1 MHPRLLRPALLLAA
15 LLLTC
20 STGRAD
26 PIEEFYRGRT
36 VSFLVGEDVGGG
48 YDSYSRLFASHVGRH
63 IPGNPVVVT
72 QNMPGA
78 AGLTA
83 ANHLYA
89 RAPKDGSV
97 IGMIDQGLYLDQM
110 LGKPGI
116 GFDFAKFAWI
126 GRLLRVTGV
135 LVSWH
140 TSPVKTAADLKSHAL
155 IVSATGGSS
164 RQNWLLLNGLTG
176 AHLKIIGG
184 YAGTANSALAL
195 ERGEIEGM
203 SFPWQVLATS
213 QKRWLEE
220 GKVNVLLQT
229 VLDKHPALADVPR
242 MVDLA
247 PDADA
252 ERILRLFS
260 SPYSIGRAVMAP
272 PGLPDA
278 TVAALRR
285 AFDATLAD
293 RDFQA
298 AAAKAGLEIDALPG
312 EQLQALIAGG
322 GSLPPALIERVRRL
336 VGVDSQAK

>member
-1 MHPRLLRPALLLAA
+1 
-15 LLLTC
+15 
-20 STGRAD
+20 
-26 PIEEFYRGRT
+26 
-36 VSFLVGEDVGGG
+36 
-48 YDSYSRLFASHVGRH
+48 
-63 IPGNPVVVT
+63 
-72 QNMPGA
+72 
-78 AGLTA
+78 
-83 ANHLYA
+83 
-89 RAPKDGSV
+89 
-97 IGMIDQGLYLDQM
+97 
-110 LGKPGI
+110 
-116 GFDFAKFAWI
+116 
-126 GRLLRVTGV
+126 
-135 LVSWH
+135 
-140 TSPVKTAADLKSHAL
+140 
-155 IVSATGGSS
+155 
-164 RQNWLLLNGLTG
+164 
-176 AHLKIIGG
+176 
-184 YAGTANSALAL
+184 SALAL

-336 VGVDSQAK
+336 VSQQDGLSCPSFVSAKRGGAPVSRLRHRPPAPCRRCENRHPRGRSDP